1 MPICVVIFFFQKIQL
16 SHPKNKMPE
25 SKRMIQFKENVH
37 KDNKQTSR
45 TYFIG
50 LFWLLLT
57 KIKKK
62 KKKTKKKQKKNKLNC
77 FACFSRRINLTLL
90 LTLSILKSFAMLLV
104 LHQQKLKDSKSTI
117 LKGALWLYRE
127 TVAYR
132 NKKKIKRVEIR
143 MPSYLIAG
151 K

>member
-1 MPICVVIFFFQKIQL
+1 
-16 SHPKNKMPE
+16 MPE

-62 KKKTKKKQKKNKLNC
+62 KNKTKKTKLNC

-132 NKKKIKRVEIR
+132 NKKKIKTVEIR